1 MANVLEKIVA
11 DKAIELKQRKIERPL
26 SGFIDDVKPST
37 RNFYEALKSTEN
49 GGTHFILECKKAS
62 PSKGLIR
69 PNFDLDEITSVYKN
83 YATCISVLTDEKY
96 FQGSFD
102 YLQTVRNKVEQ
113 PLIGKDFYIDEY
125 QVYLARLHGADA
137 ILLMLSVL
145 DNQEYKALESVAK
158 SLNMSILTEV
168 SNEEEVH
175 RALELN
181 AELIGINNRNLRDLS
196 TDLATTETLRKLIPD
211 NKVVISESGIYTHDD
226 VKRLSPLCNGFLV
239 GSSIMAQDDM
249 ELACRKM
256 TLGENKVCGLTRC
269 DDALAAYNAGTIY
282 GGLIFYPKSPR
293 FVDLDCAKAIV
304 DSAPL
309 SFVGVFVN
317 ADIDHIAEYAHQ
329 LKLSVVQLHGSEDA
343 QFICALKAKLPKT
356 CKVWKAVA
364 IKDEI
369 PELTLEV
376 DRYLFD
382 THSDNLPGGTGKAF
396 DWSVLKSC
404 NDEFMLAGGLSSDNI
419 KQASNLGATGLDI
432 NSGVEIEPGKKCQT
446 KINDVF
452 TKLRQY

>member
-26 SGFIDDVKPST
+26 SGFINDVKPST
-37 RNFYEALKSTEN
+37 RNFYEALKSTDN

-69 PNFDLDEITSVYKN
+69 PHFDLDEITSVYKN
-83 YATCISVLTDEKY
+83 YATCISVLTNQKY

-102 YLQTVRNKVEQ
+102 YLQMVRNKVEQ

-125 QVYLARLHGADA
+125 QVYFARLHGADA

-145 DNQEYKALESVAK
+145 DNQQYKALESVAK
-158 SLNMSILTEV
+158 SLNISILTEV

-175 RALELN
+175 RALKLN

-196 TDLATTETLRKLIPD
+196 TDLTTTETLRKLIPND
-211 NKVVISESGIYTHDD
+211 KLVISESGIYTHDD

-239 GSSIMAQDDM
+239 GSSIMAQNDM
-249 ELACRKM
+249 DLACRKLI
-256 TLGENKVCGLTRC
+256 LGENKVCGLTRC
-269 DDALAAYNAGTIY
+269 DDALAAYNAGAIY
-282 GGLIFYPKSPR
+282 GGLIFYPQSPR
-293 FVDLDCAKAIV
+293 FVDLDCAKAII

-317 ADIDHIAEYAHQ
+317 ARIEHIVEYAHQ
-329 LKLSVVQLHGSEDA
+329 LKLSVVQLHGTEDA
-343 QFICALKAKLPKT
+343 EFIATLKEKLPQT
-356 CKVWKAVA
+356 CKIWKAVA
-364 IKDEI
+364 IKNTL
-369 PELTLEV
+369 PELALEV
-376 DRYLFD
+376 DCYLFD
-382 THSDNLPGGTGKAF
+382 THSENLPGGTGEIF
-396 DWSVLKSC
+396 DWSILKNCHSQ
-404 NDEFMLAGGLSSDNI
+404 FMLAGGLNNDNI
-419 KQASNLGATGLDI
+419 KQASLIGATGLDI
-432 NSGVEIEPGKKCQT
+432 NSGVEIEPGKKSKN